1 MNFYYS
7 INLSSNQF
15 KYKKI
20 NLKKL
25 KLNKNVISDLEQRTI
40 KGGTIGGC
48 HSHLGTCGPPE
59 SLDAYP
65 ADCPFG

>member
-1 MNFYYS
+1 M
-7 INLSSNQF
+7 
-15 KYKKI
+15 KKL